1 MAIHYSLLAIFLI
14 LAAMEWKSFN
24 NSWRT
29 RISYLSTVVS
39 ISLVL
44 FVVGLV
50 GFVVLNIKPLADTVK
65 EHFVCSIYIKEEVKE
80 VDLNQF
86 KKFLDAQDYILS
98 THLIDKDSAA
108 AILQADLGENEQ
120 FMDLT
125 DGKNPLPVSIDVK
138 IKADYTNPDSLKVM
152 EAVFLKNPIVTSVEY
167 DAPTLQI
174 VHSNLA
180 KINSWLLSIS
190 AVLLII
196 AIALINN
203 TLRIKVYSQRFVIR
217 TMQLIGAKGTFILR
231 PFIVGAVVQGI
242 VAALLAILMMMGFNS
257 FLMKHF
263 PELGLTQV
271 FAQNTMI
278 YLGMI
283 AIGILITFLST
294 IVSVSK
300 FLRMRTDELYY

>member
-1 MAIHYSLLAIFLI
+1 
-14 LAAMEWKSFN
+14 MEWKSFN

-29 RISYLSTVVS
+29 RISYFSTVVS

-65 EHFVCSIYIKEEVKE
+65 EHFVCSIYLKDEAKE
-80 VDLNQF
+80 VDVMQF
-86 KKFLDAQDYILS
+86 KKYLDAQDYILS
-98 THLIDKDSAA
+98 THYIDKDSAK
-108 AILQADLGENEQ
+108 AILEAELGDDEKY
-120 FMDLT
+120 MDLL
-125 DGKNPLPVSIDVK
+125 DGKNPLPMSIDVK
-138 IKADYTNPDSLKVM
+138 IKADYTHPDSLKVM
-152 EAVFLKNPIVTSVEY
+152 ESLFLKTPIVTSVQY
-167 DAPTLQI
+167 DAPTLMI

-190 AVLLII
+190 VVLLII

-231 PFIVGAVVQGI
+231 PFIIGAVIQGI
-242 VAALLAILMMMGFNS
+242 VAALLGIAMMMGFNS

-263 PELGLTQV
+263 PELGLTRV
-271 FAQNTMI
+271 FEQNTII

-283 AIGILITFLST
+283 AIGILITFVST

>member
-1 MAIHYSLLAIFLI
+1 
-14 LAAMEWKSFN
+14 MEWKSFN

-29 RISYLSTVVS
+29 RISYFSTVVS

-65 EHFVCSIYIKEEVKE
+65 EHFVCSIYLKDEAKE
-80 VDLNQF
+80 VDVMQF
-86 KKFLDAQDYILS
+86 KKYLDAQDYILS
-98 THLIDKDSAA
+98 THYIDKDSAK
-108 AILQADLGENEQ
+108 AILEAELGDDEKY
-120 FMDLT
+120 MDLL
-125 DGKNPLPVSIDVK
+125 DGKNPLPMSIDVK
-138 IKADYTNPDSLKVM
+138 IKADYTHPDSIKVM
-152 EAVFLKNPIVTSVEY
+152 ESVFVKNPIVTSVQY
-167 DAPTLQI
+167 DAPTLMI

-190 AVLLII
+190 VILLLI

-231 PFIVGAVVQGI
+231 PFIIGAVIQGVI
-242 VAALLAILMMMGFNS
+242 AALLGIVMMMGFNS

-271 FAQNTMI
+271 FEQNTLI

-283 AIGILITFLST
+283 ALGVLITFLST

>member
-1 MAIHYSLLAIFLI
+1 
-14 LAAMEWKSFN
+14 MEWKSFN

-29 RISYLSTVVS
+29 RISYFSTVVS

-65 EHFVCSIYIKEEVKE
+65 EHFVCSIYLKEDAKE
-80 VDLNQF
+80 VDVNQF
-86 KKFLDAQDYILS
+86 KKYLDAQDYILS
-98 THLIDKDSAA
+98 THLIDKDSAS
-108 AILQADLGENEQ
+108 AILQADLGDDEK

-152 EAVFLKNPIVTSVEY
+152 EGVFLKNPIVTSVEY
-167 DAPTLQI
+167 DAPTLKI

-180 KINSWLLSIS
+180 KINSWLLGIS
-190 AVLLII
+190 AVLLFI

-231 PFIVGAVVQGI
+231 PFIIGAVIQGI
-242 VAALLAILMMMGFNS
+242 VAALLAILMMMAFNS
-257 FLMKHF
+257 FLIKHF
-263 PELGLTQV
+263 PELGLTQI
-271 FAQNTMI
+271 FAQNTFI
-278 YLGMI
+278 YLGMV
-283 AIGILITFLST
+283 ALGILITFLST

>member
-1 MAIHYSLLAIFLI
+1 
-14 LAAMEWKSFN
+14 MEWKSFN

-29 RISYLSTVVS
+29 RISYFSTVVS

-65 EHFVCSIYIKEEVKE
+65 EHFVCSIYLKEDAKE
-80 VDLNQF
+80 VDVNQF

-98 THLIDKDSAA
+98 THLIGKDSAS
-108 AILQADLGENEQ
+108 AILQEDLGEDEK

-138 IKADYTNPDSLKVM
+138 IKADYTNPDSLKIM
-152 EAVFLKNPIVTSVEY
+152 EAVFLKSNIVTSVEY
-167 DAPTLQI
+167 DAPTLKI

-231 PFIVGAVVQGI
+231 PFLFGAVIQGAI
-242 VAALLAILMMMGFNS
+242 AALLAILMMIGFNS
-257 FLMKHF
+257 FLIKHF
-263 PELGLTQV
+263 PELGLTRV
-271 FAQNTMI
+271 FEQNTVI
-278 YLGMI
+278 YLGMV
-283 AIGILITFLST
+283 ALGILITFLST